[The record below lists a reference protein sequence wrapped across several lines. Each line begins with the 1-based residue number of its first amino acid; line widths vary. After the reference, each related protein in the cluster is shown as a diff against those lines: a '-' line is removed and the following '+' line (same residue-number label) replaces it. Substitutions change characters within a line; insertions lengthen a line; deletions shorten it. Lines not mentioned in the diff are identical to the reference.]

1 MTTTSLFSS
10 PPPNPKRKAR
20 RDLKKRRRKK
30 RVGSMTTTTSDQDDD
45 FWETSE
51 VRPIIT
57 SNAVELGEDYWM
69 DEEEYKREKE
79 REEARKLNAPGQIS
93 EEKLWNEVLSPYKQ
107 NWIGFISVTIVVLA
121 FIIQQFP
128 ELTENPII
136 PLPDL

>member
-1 MTTTSLFSS
+1 
-10 PPPNPKRKAR
+10 
-20 RDLKKRRRKK
+20 
-30 RVGSMTTTTSDQDDD
+30 MTTTTNTSGDDD
-45 FWETSE
+45 DELFWETSE
-51 VRPIIT
+51 VRPIIA

-69 DEEEYKREKE
+69 DEEEYKRERE
-79 REEARKLNAPGQIS
+79 RQEARKRNAPGQIP

-107 NWIGFISVTIVVLA
+107 NWIGFISVTILALA